1 MKITRKCVSQQVGF
15 AREVVEPWHVAVEAL
30 VKAEEA

>member
-1 MKITRKCVSQQVGF
+1 MKITRKCIRQQVGF
-15 AREVVEPWHVAVEAL
+15 AREVVKPGDVAVETL